1 MKKPNIS
8 CLLDWA
14 VFIVII
20 DLLIVFTAAFVA
32 LTISLFSS
40 NAEAKAPYK
49 GDPSV
54 IEDKLPG
61 EDKPAEGS
69 AELTIGEP
77 LGEFKLTAYCPCFRC
92 CGKTDGITATG
103 TTATEGRTIAVD
115 PRVIPYGSSVTIYF
129 ADGTSH
135 TYTAEDCGGA
145 IKENRIDVFFD
156 DHQAAR
162 EFGVQTAYVYKE
174 VSP

>member
-1 MKKPNIS
+1 MKKPDIS
-8 CLLDWA
+8 RLVDWA
-14 VFIVII
+14 EFIVII
-20 DLLIVFTAAFVA
+20 DLLIVLTAAVVA

-49 GDPSV
+49 GEPPV
-54 IEDKLPG
+54 VEDKLPG

-77 LGEFKLTAYCPCFRC
+77 LGEFKLTAYCPCAKC

-135 TYTAEDCGGA
+135 IYTAEDCGGA
-145 IKENRIDVFFD
+145 IKENRIDVFFA

-174 VSP
+174 MSP

>member
-1 MKKPNIS
+1 MKKPDIS
-8 CLLDWA
+8 RVLDWA
-14 VFIVII
+14 MFIVII
-20 DLLIVFTAAFVA
+20 ELLIVLTAAAVA
-32 LTISLFSS
+32 LIIALFGS
-40 NAEAKAPYK
+40 NAEAKAPLQ
-49 GDPSV
+49 GPPV

-69 AELTIGEP
+69 AELTIGDP
-77 LGEFKLTAYCPCFRC
+77 LGEFKLTAYCPCAKC

-103 TTATEGRTIAVD
+103 TLAEEGRTIAVD
-115 PRVIPYGSSVTIYF
+115 PRVIPYGSIVTIYF

-145 IKENRIDVFFD
+145 IKENRIDVFFN

-174 VSP
+174 EAT